1 MHTHQPDRYTEFTPC
16 IDALIEQVG
25 KDLHVA
31 LPLGLGKPIEFVN
44 ALYARARRD
53 PSLHVTFLT
62 ALSLEKP
69 VPSSELE
76 ARFMQPFVDRVWGNC
91 PDLHYAVD
99 ASKRQLP
106 PNVRVKEFFFKPGSR
121 LQHPQAQMD
130 YISTNYTMA
139 ARDVFL
145 QGCNVAVQMV
155 CKPADGDSH
164 RLSLSCNPD
173 TSVELVRLLKNSK
186 RTHRVIG
193 VVNQQ
198 LPYMVHD
205 AEVPVELFDAII
217 DNPRFY
223 TTLFSTPK
231 LPVGVADYALG
242 LRVAALVRDG
252 GTLQVGIGALGDAV
266 VYGTL
271 MRHQKPAVFKAA
283 LTLLGQTPTE
293 RALAEAVGGFEPFE
307 QGLSGATEMLVDG
320 FMELYK
326 AGILKREVY
335 THAAL
340 QAVVNQGSCPGGA
353 VPADMLD
360 HLSRQGLREI
370 TPFQFRQLQFHGVFK
385 PHLKHEGVHIVLEGG
400 ERVLANL
407 ADRQARR
414 VLAQH
419 LGARLLN
426 GVVLHA
432 GFFLGPRS
440 LYQFLNALPDAERA
454 RIAMTGVE
462 HVNQL
467 DLNPTLYR
475 AQRVHARFVNT
486 GVMVTSNGAV
496 VSDGLADGRV
506 ISGVGGQYNFVAM
519 AQQLDSGRSILMI
532 RAVRDKEGKTME
544 PTSNVV
550 FNYGHCTIP
559 RHLRDLVVT
568 EYGVADLRGK
578 TDEEVAMALL
588 NITDSRF
595 QPALLA
601 QLKAAGKVRANHTIP
616 AEHQHNTPEH
626 LAQALS
632 PLLQKGLFP
641 ALPFGTDLTPMEL
654 NLAEALKGVKRIAE
668 STPAWRLAMKAL
680 AYRHSGEGFDDEL
693 ARMGLD
699 KPGSL
704 KDKVVRMLLIEQLKL
719 SRT

>member
-53 PSLHVTFLT
+53 PSIQLTFLT

-69 VPSSELE
+69 LPSSDLE
-76 ARFMQPFVDRVWGNC
+76 ARFMQPFVERVWGNC
-91 PDLHYAVD
+91 PDLQYAVD
-99 ASKRQLP
+99 ATNGKLP

-145 QGCNVAVQMV
+145 QGCNVAVQLV

-173 TSVELVRLLKNSK
+173 TSVELIRLLKDSK

-205 AEVPVELFDAII
+205 AEVPVELFDAIV

-223 TTLFSTPK
+223 STLFSTPK
-231 LPVGVADYALG
+231 LPVGVVDYALG
-242 LRVAALVRDG
+242 LHVAALIRDG

-266 VYGTL
+266 VYATL
-271 MRHQKPAVFKAA
+271 LRHQKPAVFKAA
-283 LTLLGQTPTE
+283 LSVLGQTAAQRT
-293 RALAEAVGGFEPFE
+293 LADAVGGFEPFE
-307 QGLSGATEMLVDG
+307 HGLYGATEMLVDG

-340 QAVVNQGSCPGGA
+340 QAVVHQGACPKGSI
-353 VPADMLD
+353 PPDILD
-360 HLSRQGLREI
+360 HLNRHGLREI

-385 PHLKHEGVHIVLEGG
+385 PNLKHEGVHVVLEGG

-419 LGARLLN
+419 LGSRLLN

-440 LYQFLNALPDAERA
+440 LYQFLHDLPDVERA

-519 AQQLDSGRSILMI
+519 AQQLDTGRSILMI
-532 RAVRDKEGKTME
+532 RAVRDKEGKTAE
-544 PTSNVV
+544 PSSNVV

-559 RHLRDLVVT
+559 RHLRDIVVT

-578 TDEEVAMALL
+578 TDEEVAKALL

-595 QPALLA
+595 QPTLLA
-601 QLKAAGKVRANHTIP
+601 QLKAAGKVHTSYHIP
-616 AEHQHNTPEH
+616 AEHQHNTPER

-632 PLLQKGLFP
+632 PFIHKGLFP
-641 ALPFGTDLTPMEL
+641 AMPFGTDLTPMEL
-654 NLAEALKGVKRIAE
+654 NLAHALKGIKRVADA
-668 STPAWRLAMKAL
+668 TPAWKLALKAL
-680 AYRHSGEGFDDEL
+680 VYRHAGKEFDEEL
-693 ARMGLD
+693 ARMQLD
-699 KPGSL
+699 KPRSL
-704 KDKVVRMLLIEQLKL
+704 KDRVVRMLLIEQLKL